1 MYLSDKSKYVC
12 EDLKLH
18 FFPTSP
24 LLVASNNFPF
34 PHNPCHQN
42 YVSCYIFLY
51 ILSIIN
57 TFVQGSLITDYKNEI
72 LFGDYC
78 QLCFLVQYCLR
89 EMLALNYC
97 VSTPF
102 KKTKAKTKNVAWYS
116 KVQLFIVYQTIN
128 LLMGNTFVSSFFST
142 KNNIVR
148 NTFISTLW
156 HTNGIDSQGGIM
168 CCFKMLPHWLGEKGC
183 SSSSFYQ
190 NCRQNPFLETPS
202 AMVDPFPDW

>member
-1 MYLSDKSKYVC
+1 MYLSDKSMCVKT
-12 EDLKLH
+12 LNFI

-24 LLVASNNFPF
+24 LLLVASNNFPF

-57 TFVQGSLITDYKNEI
+57 TFVQGFLITDYKNEI

-97 VSTPF
+97 ISTPF
-102 KKTKAKTKNVAWYS
+102 KKTKAKAKNVA
-116 KVQLFIVYQTIN
+116 
-128 LLMGNTFVSSFFST
+128 
-142 KNNIVR
+142 
-148 NTFISTLW
+148 
-156 HTNGIDSQGGIM
+156 
-168 CCFKMLPHWLGEKGC
+168 
-183 SSSSFYQ
+183 
-190 NCRQNPFLETPS
+190 
-202 AMVDPFPDW
+202 